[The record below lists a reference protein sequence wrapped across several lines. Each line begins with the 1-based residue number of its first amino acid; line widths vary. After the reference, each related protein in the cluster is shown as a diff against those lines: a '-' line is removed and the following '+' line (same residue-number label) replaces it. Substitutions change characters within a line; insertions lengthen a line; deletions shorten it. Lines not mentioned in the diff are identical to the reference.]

1 MIPIKVV
8 FGKAFPDRH
17 QKRRR
22 ANGDSDAAQSLTD
35 VKAPRQPD
43 ANLAGMSKQDAFD
56 AVVIGSGLG
65 GLTAAAL
72 LAKAGRSVCV
82 LERNHSLGGA
92 ASMFKAGGL
101 TIEASL
107 HQTADPRDPR
117 EPKHQILKKLG
128 ILDEIEWVPVSP
140 FYAVQGGPVGAP
152 FTLPH
157 GFDHAREAL
166 ASRFPESRRAID
178 RILSAMERIQDGV
191 ADLAEAR
198 ATRSLGMLTR
208 GALKLRPIIADW
220 RASLDDVLS
229 RQLGSSEAVKFA
241 LAANLSY
248 YADDPKKLWWLF
260 FAVAQGGY
268 LASGGAYIKGGSRIL
283 SMKLAKVVT
292 KAGGAVRLGREATA
306 IEVGSDG
313 RPVSVCHVDAKS
325 RGHEESIG
333 ARTVLANCAPSVLTA
348 MLSAPIRDKFQEVYG
363 GLPVSTSL
371 FSAHF
376 GVSEP
381 PSKFGL
387 KDFSTI
393 VLPGWMTAL
402 GDTAK
407 SSGLLAENPTGRMPA
422 FGIANYGAID
432 AGLSQSDPTLVSVV
446 GTDRLSNWAGL
457 SPEAEKDRR
466 ARWLDA
472 FLVELDRRFPG
483 LAGAVTDK
491 VFLSAR
497 SMQNYLNTPEGAVY
511 GFAPRPPQRPIWSGI
526 PRSPSTPMPGL
537 FLASSFAGGGGF
549 TGAILAGAN
558 AAQLALAKASAP
570 AI

>member
-1 MIPIKVV
+1 
-8 FGKAFPDRH
+8 
-17 QKRRR
+17 
-22 ANGDSDAAQSLTD
+22 
-35 VKAPRQPD
+35 
-43 ANLAGMSKQDAFD
+43 MSEQDAFD

-72 LAKAGRSVCV
+72 LTKAGRSVCV

-92 ASMFKAGGL
+92 ASMFRVGDL

-117 EPKHQILKKLG
+117 EPKHQILKELG

-140 FYAVQGGPVGAP
+140 FYSVQGGPIGEP
-152 FTLPH
+152 FALPH
-157 GFDHAREAL
+157 GFDRAREAL
-166 ASRFPESRRAID
+166 GRRFPESRHAID
-178 RILSAMERIQDGV
+178 RIMAAMERIQAGI
-191 ADLAEAR
+191 ADLMEAR
-198 ATRSLGMLTR
+198 ATRSLAMLTR

-268 LASGGAYIKGGSRIL
+268 VASGGTYIKGGSRTL

-292 KAGGAVRLGREATA
+292 KAGGVVRLGREAAA
-306 IEVGSDG
+306 IEVGTDG
-313 RPVSVCHVDAKS
+313 RPAFVRHVDAKS
-325 RGHEESIG
+325 RGHEERIG
-333 ARTVLANCAPSVLTA
+333 TKTVLANCAPSVLTA
-348 MLSAPIRDKFQEVYG
+348 MLSEPVRGKFQEAYG
-363 GLPVSTSL
+363 SLALSTSL

-376 GVSEP
+376 GVRELP
-381 PSKFGL
+381 CKFGL

-393 VLPGWMTAL
+393 VLPDWMTAL
-402 GDTAK
+402 ADTARC
-407 SSGLLAENPTGRMPA
+407 SALLAENPAQRLPA
-422 FGIANYGAID
+422 FGIANYGALD
-432 AGLSQSDPTLVSVV
+432 AGLSESGPTLVSAV
-446 GTDRLSNWAGL
+446 GTDRLGNWAGL

-472 FLVELDRRFPG
+472 FLAELDRRFPG

-491 VFLSAR
+491 MFLSAH
-497 SMQNYLNTPEGAVY
+497 SMRNFLSTPDGAIY
-511 GFAPRPPQRPIWSGI
+511 GFAPLPPQRPIWAGI
-526 PRSPSTPMPGL
+526 ARSPSTPMSGL

-549 TGAILAGAN
+549 TGAMLAGAN
-558 AAQLALAKASAP
+558 AAELALAGRDGS
-570 AI
+570 